1 MTSLEKF
8 VSILTPNRQLL
19 AANLLDKNWFKN
31 TDISVQKAILSLP
44 DDHEGFVF
52 DLSNRPD
59 MIGSLEI
66 VKLIK
71 FVEGDYLIIPVFE
84 VYSHTSKKTFT
95 KEYVSWKMGHRPGIK
110 GVLFVETSG
119 KITHFINIEADKFPV
134 AAKTYDA
141 VGGIFQY
148 TKQEVVD
155 LPSQIQNIL
164 KKKLGLNKL
173 DIKRFIDLGNI
184 NTDNGLTINYP
195 GIFAAIIDGKEAQNL
210 VKIHP
215 VNDKIAVKDY
225 LVSIIPI
232 EQLSKYISGI
242 DDAFFLSI
250 VARLLAKKVISL

>member
-84 VYSHTSKKTFT
+84 VYSHN
-95 KEYVSWKMGHRPGIK
+95 
-110 GVLFVETSG
+110 L
-119 KITHFINIEADKFPV
+119 
-134 AAKTYDA
+134 
-141 VGGIFQY
+141 IF
-148 TKQEVVD
+148 
-155 LPSQIQNIL
+155 
-164 KKKLGLNKL
+164 
-173 DIKRFIDLGNI
+173 
-184 NTDNGLTINYP
+184 
-195 GIFAAIIDGKEAQNL
+195 
-210 VKIHP
+210 
-215 VNDKIAVKDY
+215 
-225 LVSIIPI
+225 
-232 EQLSKYISGI
+232 
-242 DDAFFLSI
+242 
-250 VARLLAKKVISL
+250 